1 MNGNSHTSLKIVAG
15 IIITLIVAGIVFFIL
30 ARLNLLPTINRN
42 QVKNPPNTSAD
53 KPSLSCPSE
62 QSFCNQGKIVKYG
75 GFDALAFILPK
86 EAVVKSVADA
96 SDSQEFIAQDRKGVR
111 QTFESEDICFTVT
124 YTLASDAKIETLQ
137 AASVKSGD
145 LLASVGA
152 ETLPNIEEKT
162 NLLIQVQKIPISEI
176 KAEQTQ
182 LPACS
187 IINLKSQNFGQY
199 VNLTLE
205 DFK

>member
-1 MNGNSHTSLKIVAG
+1 MNGNSHALLKIAAG
-15 IIITLIVAGIVFFIL
+15 AIITLIVSGVVFFVIM
-30 ARLNLLPTINRN
+30 NRN
-42 QVKNPPNTSAD
+42 QTQNPPDTKAGKS
-53 KPSLSCPSE
+53 SLSCPTE
-62 QSFCNQGKIVKYG
+62 QSFCKEGKIVKYG
-75 GFDALAFILPK
+75 GSNTLAFILPK
-86 EAVVKSVADA
+86 EATVKSITDA

-111 QTFESEDICFTVT
+111 QTFESEDTCFTIT
-124 YTLASDAKIETLQ
+124 YILPADARIETVQ
-137 AASVKSGD
+137 GASVKEGD

-152 ETLPNIEEKT
+152 ETLPNVEEKI
-162 NLLIQVQKIPISEI
+162 NLLIQVQKIPIPEI

-187 IINLKSQNFGQY
+187 VINLRSQNFGQY